1 MWKKVEVGEE
11 GICIRDEEKRDD
23 KVGLGS
29 QEIVTAQYTMLHVPW
44 MCWMDTIQ
52 YAYGPDMLM
61 YDGWL
66 IISLSA
72 WGKMTGCQSSALLCF
87 ALALLAFPL
96 WSSTTPTCQ
105 LVSHTLFLFS
115 PLQSDVPGYQKW

>member
-44 MCWMDTIQ
+44 MYGCMDVLDGYDTVRIWAG
-52 YAYGPDMLM
+52 YAY
-61 YDGWL
+61 
-66 IISLSA
+66 
-72 WGKMTGCQSSALLCF
+72 
-87 ALALLAFPL
+87 
-96 WSSTTPTCQ
+96 
-105 LVSHTLFLFS
+105 V
-115 PLQSDVPGYQKW
+115 